1 MIEYTSYQTLVF
13 SRWSVNRG
21 CGIARSPSG
30 MFVNQAGSLSPT
42 RSGPVEKVRQ
52 MFRRYTYRKPISA
65 GEDME
70 ETAGKNYPDMVA

>member
-1 MIEYTSYQTLVF
+1 
-13 SRWSVNRG
+13 
-21 CGIARSPSG
+21 